1 MGDKIF
7 DRDNKPMSTAYIS
20 EAKGMADFLLAR
32 EHRGPG
38 DTIEAAAHRVQNKFG
53 VPSALLMRLRHR
65 EVKDMLLSNFA
76 SLATA
81 YRRASEKIDRAYEH
95 EREMAVDPK
104 ILRLAD
110 FVSGQKSNRSSK
122 KTPEE
127 G

>member
-1 MGDKIF
+1 MGDKMF
-7 DRDNKPMSTAYIS
+7 GRENKPMSTAYIS

-76 SLATA
+76 TLATA
-81 YRRASEKIDRAYEH
+81 YRKASAKLDQAYEH
-95 EREMAVDPK
+95 ERERAVDPK

-110 FVSGQKSNRSSK
+110 FVSGQKSNRSS
-122 KTPEE
+122 TQT
-127 G
+127 